1 MPKGQELTAFSQ
13 TIAFAVALCS
23 SRLGIRYDSRQN
35 EYGARFRVRIF
46 YAGVISYR
54 KSDNE
59 YSGRRVSYTAGR
71 SHIAALG
78 LATRK
83 RPRIASN
90 FAIRIAAR
98 S

>member
-46 YAGVISYR
+46 
-54 KSDNE
+54 
-59 YSGRRVSYTAGR
+59 
-71 SHIAALG
+71 
-78 LATRK
+78 
-83 RPRIASN
+83 
-90 FAIRIAAR
+90 
-98 S
+98 